1 MFMRPLVFA
10 ALVAASGASWEP
22 GERCAAHAAVVDALR
37 RAHGSGRCEPFKSGN
52 SGALIA
58 QTNAVLDTIAARVSE
73 LDAGDGISSDG
84 LGWFAHRFGGGARN
98 YTYEYINSKGSFC
111 TGRGPKGKLN
121 TFECFFEPTC
131 AARRDAAASGAPP
144 PAWPLWARA
153 LPQLDWMA
161 AVAAFALRPSA
172 ALRAEIARQ
181 RAVFGHPAPGD
192 GARVVALHLRRGDK
206 IPGGL
211 ALQGKGD
218 FNPGAREGTAARA
231 APSRSSSSR
240 APSR

>member
-1 MFMRPLVFA
+1 MRA
-10 ALVAASGASWEP
+10 
-22 GERCAAHAAVVDALR
+22 
-37 RAHGSGRCEPFKSGN
+37 SGN

-161 AVAAFALRPSA
+161 AVAAFALAHSWCCMRQ
-172 ALRAEIARQ
+172 LCARGQ
-181 RAVFGHPAPGD
+181 LCAPGQRYNLSD
-192 GARVVALHLRRGDK
+192 SDSQPRRW
-206 IPGGL
+206 
-211 ALQGKGD
+211 
-218 FNPGAREGTAARA
+218 
-231 APSRSSSSR
+231 
-240 APSR
+240 